1 MKMND
6 KVKNTYKS
14 SFITKS
20 DYLLQKKKE
29 TLRIIEEFPI
39 IV

>member
-6 KVKNTYKS
+6 KIKNTYKS
-14 SFITKS
+14 RFITKL
-20 DYLLQKKKE
+20 DYLLQKKE
-29 TLRIIEEFPI
+29 TLRIIEEFLI